1 MWESCSEREGMLT
14 ALCHHL
20 FGSCGHVVRPVP
32 SALQIKVLWQG
43 RSPEWDEMD
52 GGAFAKWMQAC
63 EEEESQQR
71 QIAAAL
77 GVKAAASIASDSSQ
91 ALSGL
96 RPQAS
101 TIEAESLQWTCFCFC
116 WPVHLTRSQTH
127 PFK

>member
-1 MWESCSEREGMLT
+1 MR
-14 ALCHHL
+14 
-20 FGSCGHVVRPVP
+20 RVP
-32 SALQIKVLWQG
+32 SVLQIKVLWQG

-77 GVKAAASIASDSSQ
+77 GVKAAAIIASDSSQ

-96 RPQAS
+96 RPQVS
-101 TIEAESLQWTCFCFC
+101 TVEVVSLQWTLFC
-116 WPVHLTRSQTH
+116 WPVHLICFKPH
-127 PFK
+127 PFM

>member
-1 MWESCSEREGMLT
+1 MTQVFST
-14 ALCHHL
+14 
-20 FGSCGHVVRPVP
+20 
-32 SALQIKVLWQG
+32 LQIKVLWQG
-43 RSPEWDEMD
+43 RSPEWDELD

-77 GVKAAASIASDSSQ
+77 GVKAAASIASDNSH

-96 RPQAS
+96 RPQVS
-101 TIEAESLQWTCFCFC
+101 TMEALSLQWTWFC
-116 WPVHLTRSQTH
+116 WPVHFICLQTH